1 MAKKEI
7 YFDVRVSGRYINDGI
22 ITQKEYDDHIKK
34 LKDVADEAEKI
45 VIDDEDEDS
54 EEQQSTEGSEQEQD

>member
-34 LKDVADEAEKI
+34 LKDVADEATKI
-45 VIDDEDEDS
+45 VIDEDENT
-54 EEQQSTEGSEQEQD
+54 EEQQSTEESEQEQD